1 MELFNTI
8 LFTIFA
14 NIILSNHQNRK
25 MTMKKS
31 VLLLL
36 AILILTLQFNVF
48 AQETG
53 TQTNVLAKEI
63 IDKYVEAIGG
73 KELLSGVE
81 NRTTIMRGDIMGQNV
96 TIIIKQKWPN
106 KLRQEIKTAGMDQ
119 VIVYNGEKA
128 VMKAAGQSMD
138 ISGKELDAIQIEANM
153 DLLFDPESFGIKL
166 SYEGEAL
173 VDSIPAHK
181 IKMTLPTGIRWFQ
194 FYDKETGLKLK
205 ENKEMQT
212 QMGLMEQD
220 TYYYDYKEIEG
231 KLYPFKIKQSV
242 GPQSFEMNV
251 SSVRINTE
259 MSDSI
264 FEIEEEPVQNENLE
278 ME

>member
-1 MELFNTI
+1 
-8 LFTIFA
+8 
-14 NIILSNHQNRK
+14 
-25 MTMKKS
+25 MKKS
-31 VLLLL
+31 VMLVL
-36 AILILTLQFNVF
+36 ALIIIVIQFNAI
-48 AQETG
+48 AQETLIEG
-53 TQTNVLAKEI
+53 NILPKDI
-63 IDKYVEAIGG
+63 IDKYVEALGG
-73 KELLSGVE
+73 KEALSGVE

-128 VMKAAGQSMD
+128 VMKAAGQTLD
-138 ISGKELDAIQIEANM
+138 VSGKELDAIQIEANM
-153 DLLFDPESFGIKL
+153 DLLFDPESFGIIL

-181 IKMTLPTGIRWFQ
+181 IKMTLPSGIRWFQ
-194 FYDKETGLKLK
+194 FYDKETGLKIK

-220 TYYYDYKEIEG
+220 TYYYDYKEVEG

-264 FEIEEEPVQNENLE
+264 FEIEEVPEQQENPELE
-278 ME
+278 